1 MTWTSLCTEGD
12 DCGAVSDKEN
22 GHIVVVGHL
31 AAQGDEYL
39 YVDMS
44 KIEQVIRNLII
55 QRCKSSF
62 LLIILKFVD
71 LTSILTYA

>member
-22 GHIVVVGHL
+22 GHVVAGHL

-62 LLIILKFVD
+62 LLMILKFVD